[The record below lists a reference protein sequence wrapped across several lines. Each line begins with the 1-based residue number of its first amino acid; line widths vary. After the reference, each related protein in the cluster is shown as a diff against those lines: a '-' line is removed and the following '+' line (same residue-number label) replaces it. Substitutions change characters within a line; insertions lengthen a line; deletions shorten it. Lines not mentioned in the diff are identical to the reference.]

1 MALVL
6 LRTLF
11 IFIED
16 WDYVLKTE
24 KNAIECIESP
34 FMKLLKSTEFLLFRL
49 ALNQGFEDESDYTG
63 LIDMCE
69 KIKPTEDYQRK
80 LINFVK

>member
-24 KNAIECIESP
+24 NKAIAYIESP
-34 FMKLLKSTEFLLFRL
+34 FMKLLKSTEFSLFRL
-49 ALNQGFEDESDYTG
+49 ALNQGFEDESDFTG
-63 LIDMCE
+63 LIDMC
-69 KIKPTEDYQRK
+69 
-80 LINFVK
+80 

>member
-1 MALVL
+1 VALVL

-11 IFIED
+11 ICIED

-24 KNAIECIESP
+24 NKAIAYIESP

-49 ALNQGFEDESDYTG
+49 ALNQGF
-63 LIDMCE
+63 
-69 KIKPTEDYQRK
+69 
-80 LINFVK
+80 

>member
-24 KNAIECIESP
+24 NNAIAYIERP
-34 FMKLLKSTEFLLFRL
+34 FLELLKSTEFLLFRL

-69 KIKPTEDYQRK
+69 KIEPTEDYQRK
-80 LINFVK
+80 LISFVK